1 VNDLFL
7 DDLVSEHT
15 FSRDADLDAVSNLA
29 PPIPGS
35 DQNSLPEPPGHTV
48 DSKAEPERKLDW
60 KSIASTAYATTKL
73 AIHLVKES
81 SDVFP
86 PLKSVAGGLWAILDH
101 CEVRFI
107 SSRSYRP

>member
-1 VNDLFL
+1 VNDLFPDGL
-7 DDLVSEHT
+7 SEHT
-15 FSRDADLDAVSNLA
+15 FSRNADPDAVSNLA
-29 PPIPGS
+29 LPTPGS
-35 DQNSLPEPPGHTV
+35 DQNSHPEPPGHAA
-48 DSKAEPERKLDW
+48 DSKTAPERKLGW

-101 CEVRFI
+101 CEVHFI
-107 SSRSYRP
+107 SSRPYRP